1 MKIAFISRDKGEK
14 DVDMSIS
21 KKLKV
26 QLDNLAARVKNHEI
40 RHEIRVYAIA
50 KFEKKDELIGETL
63 KTRIIKS
70 DDPASS
76 VSMNL
81 ALDCIKKENEF
92 KPDAFFVWSKE
103 VDFEI
108 ADIDELAD
116 EIRNNENLLVAGFK
130 FKHVGNEE
138 INSELN
144 NYYADK
150 NLIAY
155 QVPWNTCA
163 MWNYKLFDEY
173 VKKFDEITLGKYP
186 FQDIPVIVKKTIK
199 TAEHKGMEDGLA
211 IAQAV
216 SQPKGLKDIK
226 FKLIEKSLN
235 WEIRDGN
242 DGNGIE
248 KHLKKLA
255 RKEAVMRNFM
265 AMRNYAVEDLK
276 AAKA

>member
-1 MKIAFISRDKGEK
+1 MNIAFISRDKGEK

-26 QLDNLAARVKNHEI
+26 QLNNLAARVKNHKI
-40 RHEIRVYAIA
+40 KHEIRAYVIA
-50 KFEKKDELIGETL
+50 KFEKDELIGETL
-63 KTRIIKS
+63 ETKIIRS
-70 DDPASS
+70 EDPASS

-81 ALDCIKKENEF
+81 ALDCIKRENEF
-92 KPDAFFVWSKE
+92 KPDAFFIWSKE

-108 ADIDELAD
+108 ADINELAD
-116 EIRNNENLLVAGFK
+116 EIRNNETLLVAGFK

-163 MWNYKLFDEY
+163 MWSYKLFDEY
-173 VKKFDEITLGKYP
+173 VEKFDEITLGKYP

-216 SQPKGLKDIK
+216 SKSKGSKDVK

-242 DGNGIE
+242 DGIE

-255 RKEAVMRNFM
+255 RKETVMRNFM
-265 AMRNYAVEDLK
+265 VMRNYSVEDLK
-276 AAKA
+276 AAKL